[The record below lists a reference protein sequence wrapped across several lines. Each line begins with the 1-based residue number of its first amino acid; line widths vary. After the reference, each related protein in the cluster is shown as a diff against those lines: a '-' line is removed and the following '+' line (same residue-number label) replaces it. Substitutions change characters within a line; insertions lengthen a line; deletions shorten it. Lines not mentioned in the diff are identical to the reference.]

1 MSGGFCI
8 RISIVIRY
16 GGPWLSEVIVGKI
29 WSLLLYALLYNPKKK
44 KVWFL
49 CESTSVHVAVCVTF

>member
-44 KVWFL
+44 KSGFFVNRL
-49 CESTSVHVAVCVTF
+49 VCMLRCV